1 MANRYFVFDIET
13 APTDWDSFSESQK
26 EYWLRGAT
34 TEEEIENR
42 MFLRSLTPLT
52 ARIVCIACM
61 VLEPDAQPAD
71 DDHNQINHWKVIKQG
86 VLATNPDTTSNEVI
100 EKQIS
105 GDLKLQIS
113 SEQKVLEDFWKLLTY
128 FKNPT
133 LVSFNGRNFDAP
145 FIMLRSAYY
154 KIRPPYNLMSG
165 TKFNYPNHIDLIDE
179 LTFFSPTQ
187 YGATKKFN
195 FDFYAHSFGITSP
208 KAQGIDGSKVPDFFA
223 AGKIEEISEY
233 CMRDV
238 VATWE
243 LFKFWNEFLNFK
255 Y

>member
-1 MANRYFVFDIET
+1 MTDRYFVFDIET
-13 APTDWDSFSESQK
+13 APTDWELLSDSQK
-26 EYWLRGAT
+26 EYWLRGAN
-34 TEEEIENR
+34 TEEELENR

-61 VLEPDAQPAD
+61 VMEKNPQTKQW
-71 DDHNQINHWKVIKQG
+71 QIIKQG
-86 VLATNPDTTSNEVI
+86 VLATNPDANSDEII

-105 GDLKLQIS
+105 GGEIKLQIS
-113 SEQKVLEDFWKLLTY
+113 SEQKVIENFWKLLVY
-128 FKNPT
+128 LKNPT
-133 LVSFNGRNFDAP
+133 LISFNGRSFDAP

-154 KIRPPYNLMSG
+154 KIKPTYNLMSG

-179 LTFFSPTQ
+179 LTFYSPVQ

-208 KAQGIDGSKVPDFFA
+208 KAQGIDGSKVPEFFA

-243 LFKFWNEFLNFK
+243 LFNFWNEYLNFK